1 MNMTDVAK
9 KMLLDLAKHPRAK
22 EGAELR
28 YSSDSTEKRA
38 EISAVDELVN
48 LGYVI
53 KTGSA
58 IGFSIFVITS
68 AGEAAAIEI

>member
-9 KMLLDLAKHPRAK
+9 KMLLDLAKHLRAK

-58 IGFSIFVITS
+58 IGFSILVITS

>member
-28 YSSDSTEKRA
+28 YSSDSTEK
-38 EISAVDELVN
+38 ELKSVRWMN
-48 LGYVI
+48 L
-53 KTGSA
+53 
-58 IGFSIFVITS
+58 
-68 AGEAAAIEI
+68 